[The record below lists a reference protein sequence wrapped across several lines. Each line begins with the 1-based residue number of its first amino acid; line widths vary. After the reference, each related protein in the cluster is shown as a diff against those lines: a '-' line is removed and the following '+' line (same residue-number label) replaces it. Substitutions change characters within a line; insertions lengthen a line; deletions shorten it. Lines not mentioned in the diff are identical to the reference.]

1 MRLDDK
7 AANFVFETCGVF
19 PVEIELVNIQGKES
33 AKLARFQQK
42 FHPKTLGKT
51 NKQSYFQKDPFF
63 APQQNQ
69 SKDAQLQPNTV
80 SFHRTISALVF
91 IGNAW
96 RKAML
101 LMQRMCQVQ
110 LQPDV
115 RTFNATI
122 SCCKM
127 EEKWREAVDLLVEMK
142 KLKVMANVVSYNTAM
157 SCCEGEWQ
165 VALALLQSMFA
176 DSLQPDVITYST
188 AINSTATS
196 GNWQMAMLLFMM
208 INQQRLQSDVICF
221 GAVISSCVKSGQ
233 WQHALLLVETGLVW
247 LICESFLREKC
258 VQKKTSI
265 TSQSNMTVERFE
277 TMFQL
282 QEF

>member
-1 MRLDDK
+1 MIKLQTLCLKRAGCSLSRLNWLIYRGK
-7 AANFVFETCGVF
+7 NQQ
-19 PVEIELVNIQGKES
+19 NWQGFNKNS
-33 AKLARFQQK
+33 AQK
-42 FHPKTLGKT
+42 LGKT
-51 NKQSYFQKDPFF
+51 NKQSYFPKDPFF
-63 APQQNQ
+63 AHQQNQ

-91 IGNAW
+91 IRDAW

-101 LMQRMCQVQ
+101 LMKRMCQVQ

-165 VALALLQSMFA
+165 VALALLQSMYA

-247 LICESFLREKC
+247 LICESFLREKWI
-258 VQKKTSI
+258 QKKNI
-265 TSQSNMTVERFE
+265 NH
-277 TMFQL
+277 
-282 QEF
+282 